1 MSEAKQKKPVGR
13 RGFLKTLGAGAGA
26 VAAVP
31 LAAGGA
37 QALTV
42 SEEEARA
49 RYQESDE
56 VKTFYRV
63 CGYES

>member
-1 MSEAKQKKPVGR
+1 MSDAKQKKTVGR

-31 LAAGGA
+31 LAVGGA
-37 QALTV
+37 QAMTV
-42 SEEEARA
+42 TEEEGRA
-49 RYQESDE
+49 RYQESEE